1 MRAKAGDLAIEN
13 LEQLRQ
19 VSVLAAE
26 RIQSL

>member
-13 LEQLRQ
+13 PEQLCQ